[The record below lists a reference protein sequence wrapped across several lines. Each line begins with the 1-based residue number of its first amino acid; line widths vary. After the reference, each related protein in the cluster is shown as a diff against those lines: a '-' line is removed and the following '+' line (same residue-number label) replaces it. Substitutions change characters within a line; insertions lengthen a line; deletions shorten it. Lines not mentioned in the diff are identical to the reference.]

1 MDLLK
6 KIESLEVWFIVENG
20 SAEARFN
27 GEIPE
32 KTMQLIRDNRD
43 EIRNLVLTRE
53 KRLQEYLTKA
63 ISDLKEKGIVYIYSS
78 VLGEQVAFI
87 MSAEQ
92 AHKLKPGTVHYTI
105 GELDHLRN
113 TNYEG
118 WKQVHRTKKLFGG
131 VIIDVKGVVQ
141 DEKTA

>member
-6 KIESLEVWFIVENG
+6 KIESLGVWFIVENG

-32 KTMQLIRDNRD
+32 EAVLLMKENRD
-43 EIRNLVLTRE
+43 EVRELVLLRE
-53 KRLQEYLTKA
+53 KRLREYIDKA
-63 ISDLKEKGIVYIYSS
+63 ISELKQKGIVYIWSS
-78 VLGEQVAFI
+78 VLNEQVAFI
-87 MSAEQ
+87 MGQDQ
-92 AHKLKPGTVHYTI
+92 ANKLKPGTVYYTI
-105 GELDHLRN
+105 TELNHLRN